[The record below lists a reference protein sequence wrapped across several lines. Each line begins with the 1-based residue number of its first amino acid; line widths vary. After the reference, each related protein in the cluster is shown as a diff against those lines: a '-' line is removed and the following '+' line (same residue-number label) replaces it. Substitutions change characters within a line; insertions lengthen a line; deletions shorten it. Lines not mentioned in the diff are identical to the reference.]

1 MITKIN
7 KENLLE
13 FSFKKVKLKYLSKL
27 MDVDER
33 SRDDDYYWKKPL
45 FESYVYLLTFPET
58 ILLYRIYF
66 FNPSNTRFVIEI
78 SDDRNKEFTLFKNEV
93 QCKKIRRYRKN
104 PKTF

>member
-7 KENLLE
+7 KQNLLQ
-13 FSFKKVKLKYLSKL
+13 FSFHKTKLKYLSKL

-33 SRDDDYYWKKPL
+33 SRDEDYYWKKPL

-58 ILLYRIYF
+58 ILLYRVYF

-78 SDDRNKEFTLFKNEV
+78 SDNKNKHLKFLFIFLNNIIIFF
-93 QCKKIRRYRKN
+93 KI
-104 PKTF
+104 F